1 MTLVSAGKLVCL
13 LMFAFSVTAAQAA
26 GDADNGKKL
35 FARCAACH
43 TLTEKNKIG
52 PGLKNIVGRRS
63 GTAKDYKYSTAL
75 STADL
80 IWDEPTL
87 DAFLK
92 DPASVVKKAR
102 MTLVIKKDQD
112 RADIIA
118 FLRSSAN

>member
-87 DAFLK
+87 DALLK

-112 RADIIA
+112 RADVIA